1 MSSVRSALLL
11 CALPLAT
18 AIAEPTGSGNPD
30 AGHRDAVIILVNEAG
45 NPGLAK
51 ISFSTLRKVFSC
63 QINNWRQ
70 VPGSKR
76 TDAILPF
83 RPDESSTAMKIFRK
97 RIGNVAFGPCVTSIS
112 GPNSEEIIASGM
124 GRVPPTANVKE
135 ISQGIGFLGWRV
147 PKEGSRALQVG
158 NDNRTPAGPFVAPDQ
173 AEILKGRYPLTAP

>member
-1 MSSVRSALLL
+1 MTWARSALFLSVL
-11 CALPLAT
+11 SM
-18 AIAEPTGSGNPD
+18 AIARAEPTSSGN
-30 AGHRDAVIILVNEAG
+30 AEASHRDAVIILVNEAG

-63 QINNWRQ
+63 QITNWQQ

-83 RPDESSTAMKIFRK
+83 RPDESSTAMRIFRK
-97 RIGNVAFGPCVTSIS
+97 RIGKVTFGACVTSIS
-112 GPNSEEIIASGM
+112 GPSSEEIIASGL
-124 GRVPPTANVKE
+124 GKVPPTANVKE

-158 NDNRTPAGPFVAPDQ
+158 NDNRTPA
-173 AEILKGRYPLTAP
+173 

>member
-1 MSSVRSALLL
+1 MTWARSALLL
-11 CALPLAT
+11 STLSLAT
-18 AIAEPTGSGNPD
+18 AAAEPTAGQTAG

-63 QINNWRQ
+63 QITNWQ
-70 VPGSKR
+70 KVPGSKR

-83 RPDESSTAMKIFRK
+83 RPDENSTAMKIFRK
-97 RIGNVAFGPCVTSIS
+97 RIGKVAFGSCVTSIS
-112 GPNSEEIIASGM
+112 GPNSEEIIASGL

-158 NDNRTPAGPFVAPDQ
+158 NDNRTPAGPFVSLDET
-173 AEILKGRYPLTAP
+173 EILKGRYPLTAP